1 MMEND
6 LLDAIKHRI
15 NAGDRRG
22 ARLELTA
29 LLDSDPDD
37 ADAWALLA
45 ILLQDPVEQV
55 ECYRQILRINP
66 DDRQAVAWLEALS
79 QYLPEASQQEGP
91 STPDQWTLR
100 CAQCGGVTEIR
111 FVGELRDK
119 RAFCPHCGSQI
130 DLPDSY
136 QRGERQR
143 QQDEL
148 PGEGSRAV
156 ESVRIETRSDGP
168 PGEEPVAEAGR
179 IDQVLQDLDL
189 PAVDDET
196 LQQVGEQGMD
206 SGLGERPVH
215 VSGTSVEDRGLVDR
229 MLRRVRGQSLSDTAD
244 PAALDQVE
252 GTPLPGRLSPEDI
265 LRLAGGPLPPEERR
279 KCPRCGAVVSRSES
293 KCPWCS
299 AHLSG
304 AEDR

>member
-1 MMEND
+1 MGND

-15 NAGDRRG
+15 NAGDREG

-29 LLDSDPDD
+29 LLNSDPDA

-45 ILLQDPVEQV
+45 ILLQDPAEQV

-66 DDRQAVAWLEALS
+66 DDRQAAAWFEALS
-79 QYLPEASQQEGP
+79 QHLPEASQQEGSP
-91 STPDQWTLR
+91 TPDQWTLQ
-100 CAQCGGVTEIR
+100 CAQCGGVTEVR

-136 QRGERQR
+136 QRVERWREQE
-143 QQDEL
+143 EL
-148 PGEGSRAV
+148 PGGGSRTV
-156 ESVRIETRSDGP
+156 ESMLIESRSDRP
-168 PGEEPVAEAGR
+168 SGEGPVADPGR
-179 IDQVLQDLDL
+179 IDHVLQDLDL
-189 PAVDDET
+189 PEVDDEA
-196 LQQVGEQGMD
+196 LRQMGEQDMD
-206 SGLGERPVH
+206 SGLGERPVPA
-215 VSGTSVEDRGLVDR
+215 SGTSAGDRGLVDR
-229 MLRRVRGQSLSDTAD
+229 MLRRVRGRSLSDTAD
-244 PAALDQVE
+244 AAALDQVE

-279 KCPRCGAVVSRSES
+279 KCPKCGAVVARSES

-299 AHLSG
+299 AHLFD
-304 AEDR
+304 AEDK

>member
-1 MMEND
+1 MEND

-15 NAGDRRG
+15 NAGYRKG

-29 LLDSDPDD
+29 LLKSDPDD

-66 DDRQAVAWLEALS
+66 DDRQAAAWLDALS
-79 QYLPEASQQEGP
+79 RDLPEASQQEGP
-91 STPDQWTLR
+91 PTPDQWTLR
-100 CAQCGGVTEIR
+100 CAQCGGVTEVR

-136 QRGERQR
+136 QRVEQRRERE
-143 QQDEL
+143 EL
-148 PGEGSRAV
+148 PGGGSRTV

-168 PGEEPVAEAGR
+168 PSEGPVAETGR
-179 IDQVLQDLDL
+179 IGQVLQDLDL
-189 PAVDDET
+189 PDADDEARHQ
-196 LQQVGEQGMD
+196 LGEQGMD
-206 SGLGERPVH
+206 GGLGERPVH
-215 VSGTSVEDRGLVDR
+215 ASETGAEDRGLVDR
-229 MLRRVRGQSLSDTAD
+229 VLRRVRGQSLSGIDD
-244 PAALDQVE
+244 PAALDEVE
-252 GTPLPGRLSPEDI
+252 GTPQPGRLSPEDI

-279 KCPRCGAVVSRSES
+279 KCPRCGAIVSRSES